1 MERKV
6 KTMSGKPHTP
16 RELIADK
23 DITPQEAMHRKMMRA
38 EMDDSSFREEVT
50 EIAWGDMT
58 DREPFD
64 DEETIDK
71 LYEYS
76 MKAYAFDEGLSNE
89 DLQIIWK
96 GAEGESF
103 DYSCQVCD
111 KPIKDGVNMQDID
124 VHFNIVDGSFDGSYE
139 MKNHL
144 DNYNDF
150 YCMECYEKEGFGA
163 EGHGTVSKYIN
174 KNYSWVTEQNP
185 HPHEDMID
193 EGNVTEEMDRVMEE
207 ALDEG
212 NTDSWIGHT
221 HYMEDEDGNDIEV
234 EVSGVFNSEGESHY
248 TKTWKDIMEAD
259 DKYPIT
265 RGIFWGGVVGLT
277 LPWVIDQIKSRRE
290 GA

>member
-1 MERKV
+1 
-6 KTMSGKPHTP
+6 
-16 RELIADK
+16 
-23 DITPQEAMHRKMMRA
+23 
-38 EMDDSSFREEVT
+38 MDDSSFREEVT

-96 GAEGESF
+96 GAEG
-103 DYSCQVCD
+103 Y
-111 KPIKDGVNMQDID
+111 
-124 VHFNIVDGSFDGSYE
+124 
-139 MKNHL
+139 
-144 DNYNDF
+144 
-150 YCMECYEKEGFGA
+150 
-163 EGHGTVSKYIN
+163 GTVSKYIN

-193 EGNVTEEMDRVMEE
+193 ESNVTEEMDRVMEE
-207 ALDEG
+207 AFDEG
-212 NTDSWIGHT
+212 NTDSWVGHT

-277 LPWVIDQIKSRRE
+277 LPWVIDQIKSRME
-290 GA
+290 GE

>member
-96 GAEGESF
+96 GAEGES
-103 DYSCQVCD
+103 
-111 KPIKDGVNMQDID
+111 
-124 VHFNIVDGSFDGSYE
+124 
-139 MKNHL
+139 
-144 DNYNDF
+144 
-150 YCMECYEKEGFGA
+150 
-163 EGHGTVSKYIN
+163 
-174 KNYSWVTEQNP
+174 
-185 HPHEDMID
+185 
-193 EGNVTEEMDRVMEE
+193 
-207 ALDEG
+207 
-212 NTDSWIGHT
+212 
-221 HYMEDEDGNDIEV
+221 
-234 EVSGVFNSEGESHY
+234 HY

-277 LPWVIDQIKSRRE
+277 LPWVIDQIKSRME
-290 GA
+290 GE

>member
-89 DLQIIWK
+89 DLKIIWK
-96 GAEGESF
+96 GA
-103 DYSCQVCD
+103 
-111 KPIKDGVNMQDID
+111 
-124 VHFNIVDGSFDGSYE
+124 
-139 MKNHL
+139 
-144 DNYNDF
+144 
-150 YCMECYEKEGFGA
+150 
-163 EGHGTVSKYIN
+163 
-174 KNYSWVTEQNP
+174 
-185 HPHEDMID
+185 
-193 EGNVTEEMDRVMEE
+193 
-207 ALDEG
+207 
-212 NTDSWIGHT
+212 
-221 HYMEDEDGNDIEV
+221 
-234 EVSGVFNSEGESHY
+234 EGESHY

-277 LPWVIDQIKSRRE
+277 LPWVIDQIKSRME
-290 GA
+290 GE

>member
-1 MERKV
+1 MEKKV
-6 KTMSGKPHTP
+6 KTMSGKPHVP

-23 DITPQEAMHRKMMRA
+23 DITPQEAMHRKMMRS

-58 DREPFD
+58 DRQPFD

-96 GAEGESF
+96 GA
-103 DYSCQVCD
+103 
-111 KPIKDGVNMQDID
+111 
-124 VHFNIVDGSFDGSYE
+124 
-139 MKNHL
+139 
-144 DNYNDF
+144 
-150 YCMECYEKEGFGA
+150 
-163 EGHGTVSKYIN
+163 
-174 KNYSWVTEQNP
+174 
-185 HPHEDMID
+185 
-193 EGNVTEEMDRVMEE
+193 
-207 ALDEG
+207 
-212 NTDSWIGHT
+212 
-221 HYMEDEDGNDIEV
+221 
-234 EVSGVFNSEGESHY
+234 EGESHY

-277 LPWVIDQIKSRRE
+277 LPWVIDQIKSRME
-290 GA
+290 

>member
-1 MERKV
+1 MEKKV
-6 KTMSGKPHTP
+6 KTMSGKPHVP

-23 DITPQEAMHRKMMRA
+23 DITPQEAMHRKMMSA

-58 DREPFD
+58 DRQPFD

-96 GAEGESF
+96 GA
-103 DYSCQVCD
+103 
-111 KPIKDGVNMQDID
+111 
-124 VHFNIVDGSFDGSYE
+124 
-139 MKNHL
+139 
-144 DNYNDF
+144 
-150 YCMECYEKEGFGA
+150 
-163 EGHGTVSKYIN
+163 
-174 KNYSWVTEQNP
+174 
-185 HPHEDMID
+185 
-193 EGNVTEEMDRVMEE
+193 
-207 ALDEG
+207 
-212 NTDSWIGHT
+212 
-221 HYMEDEDGNDIEV
+221 
-234 EVSGVFNSEGESHY
+234 EGESHY

-277 LPWVIDQIKSRRE
+277 LPWVIDQIKSRME
-290 GA
+290 

>member
-6 KTMSGKPHTP
+6 KTMSGKPHVP

-89 DLQIIWK
+89 DLKIIWK
-96 GAEGESF
+96 GA
-103 DYSCQVCD
+103 
-111 KPIKDGVNMQDID
+111 
-124 VHFNIVDGSFDGSYE
+124 
-139 MKNHL
+139 
-144 DNYNDF
+144 
-150 YCMECYEKEGFGA
+150 
-163 EGHGTVSKYIN
+163 
-174 KNYSWVTEQNP
+174 
-185 HPHEDMID
+185 
-193 EGNVTEEMDRVMEE
+193 
-207 ALDEG
+207 
-212 NTDSWIGHT
+212 
-221 HYMEDEDGNDIEV
+221 
-234 EVSGVFNSEGESHY
+234 EGESHY

-277 LPWVIDQIKSRRE
+277 LPWVIDQIKSRME
-290 GA
+290 GE

>member
-23 DITPQEAMHRKMMRA
+23 DITPQEAMHRKMMRS

-89 DLQIIWK
+89 DLKIIWK
-96 GAEGESF
+96 GA
-103 DYSCQVCD
+103 
-111 KPIKDGVNMQDID
+111 
-124 VHFNIVDGSFDGSYE
+124 
-139 MKNHL
+139 
-144 DNYNDF
+144 
-150 YCMECYEKEGFGA
+150 
-163 EGHGTVSKYIN
+163 
-174 KNYSWVTEQNP
+174 
-185 HPHEDMID
+185 
-193 EGNVTEEMDRVMEE
+193 
-207 ALDEG
+207 
-212 NTDSWIGHT
+212 
-221 HYMEDEDGNDIEV
+221 
-234 EVSGVFNSEGESHY
+234 EGESHY

-277 LPWVIDQIKSRRE
+277 LPWVIDQIKSRME
-290 GA
+290 

>member
-1 MERKV
+1 
-6 KTMSGKPHTP
+6 MSGKPHTP

-89 DLQIIWK
+89 DLKIIWK
-96 GAEGESF
+96 
-103 DYSCQVCD
+103 
-111 KPIKDGVNMQDID
+111 
-124 VHFNIVDGSFDGSYE
+124 
-139 MKNHL
+139 
-144 DNYNDF
+144 
-150 YCMECYEKEGFGA
+150 GA
-163 EGHGTVSKYIN
+163 EGHGTVSKYIS

-248 TKTWKDIMEAD
+248 TKTWLSLIH
-259 DKYPIT
+259 I
-265 RGIFWGGVVGLT
+265 
-277 LPWVIDQIKSRRE
+277 
-290 GA
+290 

>member
-1 MERKV
+1 
-6 KTMSGKPHTP
+6 MSGKPHTP

-89 DLQIIWK
+89 DLKIIWK
-96 GAEGESF
+96 GA
-103 DYSCQVCD
+103 
-111 KPIKDGVNMQDID
+111 
-124 VHFNIVDGSFDGSYE
+124 
-139 MKNHL
+139 
-144 DNYNDF
+144 
-150 YCMECYEKEGFGA
+150 
-163 EGHGTVSKYIN
+163 
-174 KNYSWVTEQNP
+174 
-185 HPHEDMID
+185 
-193 EGNVTEEMDRVMEE
+193 
-207 ALDEG
+207 
-212 NTDSWIGHT
+212 
-221 HYMEDEDGNDIEV
+221 
-234 EVSGVFNSEGESHY
+234 EGESHY

-277 LPWVIDQIKSRRE
+277 LPWVIDQIKSRME
-290 GA
+290 GE